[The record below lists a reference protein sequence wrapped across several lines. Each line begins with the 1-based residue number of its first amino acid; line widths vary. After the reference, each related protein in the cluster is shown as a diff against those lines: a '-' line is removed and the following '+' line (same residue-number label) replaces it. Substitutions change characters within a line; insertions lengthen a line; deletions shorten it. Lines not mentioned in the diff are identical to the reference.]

1 MDRKS
6 SLKPIAVA
14 HNASNS
20 NVFFQM
26 AYRQAAWLEKT
37 VFAWDVSTEHVKWLH
52 REPRA
57 NLKPTDSKYENKWCK
72 DLFNEEM
79 LVFIFGDAIELK
91 KKLQSKFKTNLVTS
105 IRENFPIDWVIDITW
120 I

>member
-1 MDRKS
+1 MLEMDRKS

-37 VFAWDVSTEHVKWLH
+37 VFAWDVSTEHVKCYTGSL
-52 REPRA
+52 
-57 NLKPTDSKYENKWCK
+57 
-72 DLFNEEM
+72 
-79 LVFIFGDAIELK
+79 EL
-91 KKLQSKFKTNLVTS
+91 
-105 IRENFPIDWVIDITW
+105 I
-120 I
+120 